1 MRPNNS
7 YSVCRKNKVQH
18 PNKGRIFYKM
28 LIWNGSK
35 LTGVTTYNNGM
46 SFGNFTF
53 GFSSIRKMRYKILLM
68 LIFSGLKG
76 YSFTHADTLDIAP
89 NLDSV
94 YAHFQEEQK
103 RAVLEGYTIQLFSGD
118 RVNANKVR
126 ANVIDLDLG
135 QARIVYKAPNFKV
148 HVGAYPTV
156 LMAEK
161 DRQRWIEFFPDAF
174 VIQTLVPWYPIEFP
188 TVAVPDSLAAPQDSL
203 ELRYNK
209 D

>member
-7 YSVCRKNKVQH
+7 YSVCRKNKVQR
-18 PNKGRIFYKM
+18 PKKARIFYKM

-35 LTGVTTYNNGM
+35 LTSVTTCNHGM
-46 SFGNFTF
+46 SFGTFTF
-53 GFSSIRKMRYKILLM
+53 GFKSIRNMRYTILLM
-68 LIFSGLKG
+68 VLVSGLKG
-76 YSFTHADTLDIAP
+76 YSFTHSDTLDIAP
-89 NLDSV
+89 NIDSV
-94 YAHFQEEQK
+94 YAHFQEAQK
-103 RAVLEGYTIQLFSGD
+103 REVFEGYTIQLFSGD
-118 RVNANKVR
+118 RVNANKVK

-135 QARIVYKAPNFKV
+135 HPRIVYKAPNFKV
-148 HVGAYPTV
+148 HLGAFPTV

-161 DRQRWIEFFPDAF
+161 ERQRWIENFPDAF

-188 TVAVPDSLAAPQDSL
+188 SVAVPDSLVAPQDSL